1 MYFYTTST
9 QQNTNGTANTDT
21 LLAAIQTVAAS
32 HRARLVRFQG
42 GCYVAPTDN
51 NFRLRVGFL
60 TTLGTYAAGGAITPT
75 PSDSGAP
82 AANVTASSLPTLG
95 TGVFGAVPPI
105 NIAANIRNGFLWAAL
120 QEDEKIGMNGA
131 GPSLTAS
138 LIVNSQATVSSIPV
152 NFKLVHQE

>member
-21 LLAAIQTVAAS
+21 LLAAIQTVAAA

-51 NFRLRVGFL
+51 NYRLRVGYL
-60 TTLGTYAAGGAITPT
+60 TTLGTYAAGTAITPT
-75 PSDSGAP
+75 PNDLVG

-95 TGVFGAVPPI
+95 TGVFGVVPPI
-105 NIAANIRNGFLWAAL
+105 NLAANIRNGFLWVAL

-131 GPSLTAS
+131 GPSLTAT
-138 LIVNSQATVSSIPV
+138 LIVNSQATVASVPV

>member
-51 NFRLRVGFL
+51 NYRLRVGYL
-60 TTLGTYAAGGAITPT
+60 TTLGTYAAGTAITPT
-75 PSDSGAP
+75 PNDLVG

-105 NIAANIRNGFLWAAL
+105 NLAANIRNGFLWVAL

-131 GPSLTAS
+131 GPSLTAT
-138 LIVNSQATVSSIPV
+138 LIVNSQATVASVPV

>member
-1 MYFYTTST
+1 MFFYTSST
-9 QQNTNGTANTDT
+9 QQNTNAAANTDT

-42 GCYVAPTDN
+42 GCYLSPTDN
-51 NFRLRVGFL
+51 NWRLRVGFL
-60 TTLGTYAAGGAITPT
+60 TTLGTFAAGTAITPT
-75 PSDSGAP
+75 ASEPNAP

-131 GPSLTAS
+131 GPGLTAT
-138 LIVNSQATVSSIPV
+138 LVVNSQATVASVPV
-152 NFKLVHQE
+152 NFKVVHQE

>member
-9 QQNTNGTANTDT
+9 QQNTNATANTDT

-42 GCYVAPTDN
+42 GCYLSPTDN
-51 NFRLRVGFL
+51 NYRLRVGYL
-60 TTLGTYAAGGAITPT
+60 TTLGTYAAGTAITPT
-75 PSDSGAP
+75 PNDLVG

-105 NIAANIRNGFLWAAL
+105 NLAANIRNGFLWVAL
-120 QEDEKIGMNGA
+120 QEDEKVGMNGA
-131 GPSLTAS
+131 GPSTTAT
-138 LIVNSQATVSSIPV
+138 LIVNSQATVASVPI